1 MSCDQITCATSSE
14 IKWSPV
20 HHKEKPEDFLPG
32 VELLQANTER
42 GLCCP
47 SAQREQL
54 HILMEQKSFQGR
66 GITCQQYAY
75 YHPFT
80 QLRSPKDKP
89 KSLRT
94 SPLTVFQARDP
105 RELLYLQGYLFTSI
119 FTRFLQSRC
128 PYNVPTIQI
137 SQATS
142 LHSPLWVTGTK
153 IWNVSIGKPQDT
165 QPPSPQYFQAVL
177 TSSHQCGGNT
187 APLWWGYISQH
198 GNPKQVLHPSRTAC
212 PDPAAFFQLPG
223 SFMTLAWYKLLIQG
237 LKQRDNQTPRKR

>member
-1 MSCDQITCATSSE
+1 M
-14 IKWSPV
+14 
-20 HHKEKPEDFLPG
+20 LPLCSKRAAPHSHG
-32 VELLQANTER
+32 AEVIPRQRDHLPAVRLL
-42 GLCCP
+42 P
-47 SAQREQL
+47 SL
-54 HILMEQKSFQGR
+54 H
-66 GITCQQYAY
+66 TT
-75 YHPFT
+75 P
-80 QLRSPKDKP
+80 KP
-89 KSLRT
+89 KRQTKVLKNFST
-94 SPLTVFQARDP
+94 NGVSG
-105 RELLYLQGYLFTSI
+105 QGPKRASI

-177 TSSHQCGGNT
+177 TRYHQCGGNT
-187 APLWWGYISQH
+187 APLWWGRISQH